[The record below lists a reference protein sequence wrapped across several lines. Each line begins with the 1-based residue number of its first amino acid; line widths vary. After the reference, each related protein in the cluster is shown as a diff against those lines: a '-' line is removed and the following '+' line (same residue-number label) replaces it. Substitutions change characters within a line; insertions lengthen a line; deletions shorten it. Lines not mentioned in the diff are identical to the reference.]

1 MLFRSGS
8 VEVIVFP
15 RDYEKNLHRLN
26 EDEKVFITGRTSM
39 EDEKDGK
46 LILESIQT
54 FEEVGKEVW
63 IKFANKDLYEQKK
76 AILDS
81 LIAYSEGKDQI
92 VLFLEE
98 EKLINR
104 LPRNKNIKMNQELL
118 QSLQSAF
125 GEENI
130 KVL

>member
-1 MLFRSGS
+1 M
-8 VEVIVFP
+8 
-15 RDYEKNLHRLN
+15 
-26 EDEKVFITGRTSM
+26 
-39 EDEKDGK
+39 
-46 LILESIQT
+46 
-54 FEEVGKEVW
+54 W
-63 IKFANKDLYEQKK
+63 IKFENKDLYEIKE